1 MSKFENW
8 IESHSNKEF
17 VEFHRILDIEKSDK
31 YDKKIGF
38 YVSYVLRDRYSNK
51 VRYVINAAISQ
62 NDQLPNCNSTI
73 YEAEIRIDYDNGAA
87 WLSDNTVKE
96 NFQNQGIGSLG
107 LDYIKDFCKS
117 QGCKCI
123 TGKKQP
129 VPNTKEELDKLT
141 HFYDKNRFEQFSNN
155 QIKFN
160 L

>member
-38 YVSYVLRDRYSNK
+38 Y
-51 VRYVINAAISQ
+51 IS
-62 NDQLPNCNSTI
+62 STI

-107 LDYIKDFCKS
+107 LNYIKDFCKS

>member
-17 VEFHRILDIEKSDK
+17 AEFCRILDIEKFGK

-38 YVSYVLRDRYSNK
+38 YISHVLRDKYSNK

-62 NDQLPNCNSTI
+62 NDQLPNCNSAI
-73 YEAEIRIDYDNGAA
+73 YEAEISIDYDDGTA
-87 WLSDNTVKE
+87 WLTDNTVKE
-96 NFQNQGIGSLG
+96 DFQNQGIGSRG

-129 VPNTKEELDKLT
+129 VPNTAEELAKLT
-141 HFYDKNRFEQFSNN
+141 HFYDTNGFEQFPDNK
-155 QIKFN
+155 IKFN